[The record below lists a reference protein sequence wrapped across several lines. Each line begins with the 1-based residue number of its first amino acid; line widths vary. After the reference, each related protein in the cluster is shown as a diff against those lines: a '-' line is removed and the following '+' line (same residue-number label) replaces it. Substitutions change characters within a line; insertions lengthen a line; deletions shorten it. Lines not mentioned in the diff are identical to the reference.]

1 MSLHALLASPEA
13 APRIHGV
20 VVGIVTNT
28 DDPDDLGRVRVRFP
42 WLSDNDESNWAR
54 IAAPFAGDGRGV
66 YFLPDVEDEVLVVFE
81 HGDPRFPYVIGAL
94 WNGKDKPPA
103 QGAGKNQVRVIKT
116 RSGHIVRFTDSDDT
130 QTIEIVD
137 SGGGS
142 IVFDGKQNSIKVSAQ
157 QITIEASGA
166 LKLKGAT
173 IDLN

>member
-1 MSLHALLASPEA
+1 MSLRELLGGDETQV
-13 APRIHGV
+13 RIHGV

-28 DDPDDLGRVRVRFP
+28 DDPKDLGRVRVRFP
-42 WLSDNDESNWAR
+42 WLSDKDESDWAR
-54 IAAPFAGDGRGV
+54 IAAPLAGKDRGA
-66 YFLPDVEDEVLVVFE
+66 YFLPEVDDEVLVVFE

-103 QGAGKNQVRVIKT
+103 EKAGKNQVRVIKT
-116 RSGHIVRFTDSDDT
+116 KSGHVVRFTDSNDA
-130 QTIEIVD
+130 QTIEIID

-142 IVFDGKQNSIKVSAQ
+142 IVFDGKKKSIRISGQ
-157 QITIEASGA
+157 EITIEASGA